1 MVTPVISSVTPFDA
15 SVGTT
20 FSFSYVGGITDSYF
34 QIFNL
39 SNVEIY
45 DSRNDVRIGT
55 SQLKRRAIP
64 SATTSYVVDGVV
76 QENPLKLLLNNE
88 QYYLQ
93 VTVIN
98 GDESATSQKVLI
110 KCITTPLLSVY
121 FNDGTDTPLPYS
133 TPYILNSASLSVGIK
148 YEQAIKNG
156 VVYEDL
162 NSYQFILYDN
172 SYNIVYTSSLYY
184 NYSNTDIVWC
194 TINGLEEKRYFLKV
208 MGKTINGYVINL
220 DMITIDVEYHNSTQ
234 KTALQVQNCYE
245 EGFVKINT
253 NIHALMYELK
263 YEPAKFVDDV
273 IQLRDNWLDYYD
285 GLTIDGDYVAYV
297 RFKNPNYNRNL
308 VRIVGDEHEVYMNCY
323 KHNNY
328 YSIVELEEMYGDDL
342 PDEEQI
348 KSSFLYFDL
357 VVDTDTTH
365 VMLTS
370 DIFDTQKMEDAWFN
384 AYIVRKGNIYSF
396 LVLPDKYKLTYVLYD
411 GFNDS
416 RNPLNY
422 AEGDSLYFYNATKRG
437 NIFKGWYL
445 NPSFSSSSKVISPF
459 TAPGEPM
466 TVYARFTPC
475 VYTISYVLPSGAT
488 HSNPTSYTYGTTT
501 TLSNA
506 KKTGYNFIG
515 WYTEEEFENKITEI
529 GNDEINDKILYA
541 NFEPMIWNM
550 TYYLNYGTNNSKNP
564 STYTTDAEVM
574 LYSPTRQG
582 YTFKGWYYDYSFT
595 NEVPIPFIAP
605 ISNTTVYAKWA
616 VNTYNISYVDAEVNN
631 PNPTTYTYGS
641 SVSLQSLS
649 RTGYTF
655 GGWYLDDE
663 YTLPMSYISSTT
675 YGDLVLYAKWNVQT
689 YTISYINATDDNPN
703 PTSYTYGTEI
713 VLQSLSK
720 EGYDFGGWY
729 TNSSYTNQITSITST
744 MSGNLTL
751 YAKWNPKTYNITYV
765 VDADVENTN
774 PTTHTYGTTTSLN
787 GLSRTGYTF
796 SGWYIDEEYTTS
808 ISYISSTSIGD
819 ITLYAKWTPIYY
831 KIAYNVGFTDDVLGN
846 TISVSEGENPTSF
859 CLEDDIIL
867 SDGVLSGLYSD
878 SYIFDGWYT
887 GSYSSYS
894 GVTFN
899 KKITN
904 VSELSSELKSTI
916 ILYPKLIAIQWF
928 AYYYNDST
936 MTATLKFTNIAPSM
950 NEFYIPAEYN
960 GYKVAS
966 IELPSQGTNSFI
978 TNKLNTEAVF
988 NVDEN
993 NEYYFSDSY
1002 GNMFYHND
1010 YTLKM
1015 VWYNDSNSYCKE
1027 SVFTNAMQKVGKNYM
1042 SISGS
1047 AFIGHN
1053 GLEKIAICDGV
1064 GYLTPYGSSTSS
1076 YTYHATAFKGCNN
1089 LKEIYFTASDTETGC
1104 ISRASYYSDGLK
1116 HGRYVDSYVYSG
1128 SYVHSN
1134 WQPTT
1139 SCTIYVK
1146 DSSIKVG
1153 IDSKQTISKTYN
1165 WTLPDELK

>member
-98 GDESATSQKVLI
+98 GDESATSQKILI

-121 FNDGTDTPLPYS
+121 SNDGTDTPLPYS

-515 WYTEEEFENKITEI
+515 WYTEEFENKITEI

-564 STYTTDAEVM
+564 STYTTDAEVR
-574 LYSPTRQG
+574 LYDATRQG
-582 YTFKGWYYDYSFT
+582 HTFKGWYYDSSFT

-605 ISNTTVYAKWA
+605 IGNTTVYAKWA
-616 VNTYNISYVDAEVNN
+616 VNTYTITYIDAEVENT
-631 PNPTTYTYGS
+631 NPTSYTYGNS
-641 SVSLQSLS
+641 FYLKNLT

-663 YTLPMSYISSTT
+663 YTLPIYSVSSTT
-675 YGDLVLYAKWNVQT
+675 YGDLVLYAKWTVQT
-689 YTISYINATDDNPN
+689 YTISYVNATDDNHN
-703 PTSYTYGTEI
+703 PTSYTYGTTTT
-713 VLQSLSK
+713 LQSLSK
-720 EGYDFGGWY
+720 EGYDFGGWF
-729 TNSSYTNQITSITST
+729 TNSSYTNQISSITST

-751 YAKWNPKTYNITYV
+751 YAKWSPKTYNITYV
-765 VDADVENTN
+765 DAVVENTN
-774 PTTHTYGTTTSLN
+774 PATYTYGVGTSLKS
-787 GLSRTGYTF
+787 LSRTGYTF
-796 SGWYIDEEYTTS
+796 GGWYLDSEYSTS
-808 ISYISSTSIGD
+808 ISSISSTSMGD
-819 ITLYAKWTPIYY
+819 ITLYAKWDVIYY
-831 KIAYNVGFTDDVLGN
+831 KITYNTSGYDEVRTCNIPVGNGDNQTQYCAEDKITLLDGIVDD
-846 TISVSEGENPTSF
+846 EFYEF
-859 CLEDDIIL
+859 E
-867 SDGVLSGLYSD
+867 
-878 SYIFDGWYT
+878 GWYKTRINNGAGLGYTYTDKVTEIDGSEQT
-887 GSYSSYS
+887 G
-894 GVTFN
+894 N
-899 KKITN
+899 IT
-904 VSELSSELKSTI
+904 
-916 ILYPKLIAIQWF
+916 LYPKVIAKEW
-928 AYYYNDST
+928 YYYFCSDST
-936 MTATLKFTNIAPSM
+936 MTATLYFTNKAPSM
-950 NEFYIPAEYN
+950 DEFYIPAEYN
-960 GYKVAS
+960 GYKVTYIAF
-966 IELPSQGTNSFI
+966 PSNNDKLTS
-978 TNKLNTEAVF
+978 NKLNTASKF
-988 NVDEN
+988 IVDEN
-993 NEYYFSDSY
+993 NEYYFSDDD
-1002 GNMFYHND
+1002 GNVFCKYPLPGTTY
-1010 YTLKM
+1010 YTLRM
-1015 VWYNDSNSYCKE
+1015 DWYNDAIPYCKE
-1027 SVFTNAMQKVGKNYM
+1027 SIFSNAMTKAGITSM
-1042 SISGS
+1042 SIANS
-1047 AFIGHN
+1047 AFCGHN
-1053 GLEKIAICDGV
+1053 GLEKVAMSDGIV
-1064 GYLTPYGSSTSS
+1064 CSYPSLSYTSS
-1076 YTYHATAFKGCNN
+1076 VDYKFTPFAGCEN
-1089 LKEIYFTASDTETGC
+1089 LTEIYVLSTYTKNNVARST
-1104 ISRASYYSDGLK
+1104 
-1116 HGRYVDSYVYSG
+1116 VYTQDLQVAGGGYAKIAWCPS
-1128 SYVHSN
+1128 
-1134 WQPTT
+1134 T
-1139 SCTIYVK
+1139 SCTVYVK
-1146 DSSIKVG
+1146 NSSISVYC
-1153 IDSKQTISKTYN
+1153 DPKQTISTTYD
-1165 WTLPDELK
+1165 WELPDELK